1 MSNIIEFKNISK
13 FYPGVIA
20 NDDIS
25 FSIKQQSIHAI
36 LGENGAGKSTL
47 VKILYG
53 HCSQDSGLI
62 YLNSQKVETKNPF
75 DAKKLGINMVF
86 QHFSLFESLSVYE
99 NLILGIDEN
108 LSFRELKENTVK
120 ICAKYGFNL
129 NLESPVS
136 SLSVGERQ
144 TVEIVRAL
152 LNNPK
157 ILILDEP
164 TSVLTPSEIERLFNI
179 IKKLVKDGLTVL
191 FISHKL
197 EEIINLTNYVTI
209 LRSGK
214 VVGTY
219 ETNQESPDSLGY
231 KMLGYEVPALDKK
244 QSINSKK
251 PTFEIKN
258 LSKINNDPFSV
269 NLKDINL
276 QIKKGEIMGIAG
288 VAGNGQNEL
297 MDILTNE
304 SDENFQG
311 EIIFK
316 NINISKLST
325 YERRKLSIS
334 FVTEQRLGHSAVPEM
349 TLEENVLL
357 SLNFK
362 SEFTK
367 NNLINFNNISDYTKK
382 IIKEFNVSAPS
393 SISKAGELSGGN
405 LQKFIIG
412 REILSNPDLLILSQ
426 PTWGID
432 VGSESFIR
440 KSLLELSE
448 KGISILIISHD
459 IEELIELCHQI
470 SVIYQGKLSK
480 SLTTD
485 NVNMT
490 QLGKFMG
497 GLFD

>member
-1 MSNIIEFKNISK
+1 MSNIIEFLNISK

-20 NDDIS
+20 NDNIS

-53 HCSQDSGLI
+53 HSIQDSGQILI
-62 YLNSQKVETKNPF
+62 NSKKIEIKNPF

-99 NLILGIDEN
+99 NLILGIDES
-108 LSFRELKENTVK
+108 LSFKELKENTVK
-120 ICAKYGFNL
+120 ICSKYGFNL
-129 NLESPVS
+129 NLDSPVS

-152 LNNPK
+152 LNKPK

-164 TSVLTPSEIERLFNI
+164 TSVLTPFEIERLFKI
-179 IKKLVKDGLTVL
+179 IKTLVKDGLTVL

-214 VVGTY
+214 VIGTY
-219 ETNQESPDSLGY
+219 ETHKESPDSLGY

-251 PTFEIKN
+251 PIFEIKN
-258 LSKINNDPFSV
+258 LSTINNDPFSV

-316 NINISKLST
+316 DINISKLST

-362 SEFTK
+362 IEFTK

-470 SVIYQGKLSK
+470 TVIYQGKISK
-480 SLTTD
+480 SLTTENID
-485 NVNMT
+485 MT
-490 QLGKFMG
+490 QLGKYMG
-497 GLFD
+497 GMFD

>member
-1 MSNIIEFKNISK
+1 MSNIIEFQNISK

-53 HCSQDSGLI
+53 HSFHDSGQILI
-62 YLNSQKVETKNPF
+62 NSQQVEIKNPF
-75 DAKKLGINMVF
+75 VAKKLGINMVF

-108 LSFRELKENTVK
+108 LSFNKLKENTIG
-120 ICAKYGFNL
+120 ICNKYGFNL
-129 NLESPVS
+129 NLDSPIS

-164 TSVLTPSEIERLFNI
+164 TSVLTPFEIQRLFNI
-179 IKKLVKDGLTVL
+179 IKRLVKDGLTVL

-197 EEIINLTNYVTI
+197 EEIINLTNFVTI

-214 VVGTY
+214 VIGTY
-219 ETNQESPDSLGY
+219 ETHQESPESLGL

-244 QSINSKK
+244 QSINSNK

-258 LSKINNDPFSV
+258 LSTSYNDPFSV

-325 YERRKLSIS
+325 FDRRKLSIS

-357 SLNFK
+357 SLNYK
-362 SEFTK
+362 SEFSK

-393 SISKAGELSGGN
+393 TISKAGELSGGN

-470 SVIYQGKLSK
+470 TVIYQGKISK
-480 SLTTD
+480 SLTTENID
-485 NVNMT
+485 MT
-490 QLGKFMG
+490 QLGKYMG
-497 GLFD
+497 GMFD